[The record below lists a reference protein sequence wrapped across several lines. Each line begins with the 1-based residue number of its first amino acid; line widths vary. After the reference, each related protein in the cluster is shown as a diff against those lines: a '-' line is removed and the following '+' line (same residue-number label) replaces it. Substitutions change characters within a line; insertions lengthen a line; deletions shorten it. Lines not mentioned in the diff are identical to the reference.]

1 MTRRWQ
7 LPVLDEIAKIC
18 GDDIRKCMN
27 RREPD
32 WSLYRSF
39 LAVMR
44 EGSLTGAARSLGLT
58 QPTIGRHIEEL
69 EQSIGLELFVRS
81 QQGLSPTEG
90 ALELKP
96 YAESLA
102 ATTAAM
108 IRAASGQG
116 KAVKGAVRVSASEI
130 MGAEVLPLIFAGLR
144 ERHPQL
150 EIELVLS
157 NTVDNL
163 LRREADIAVRMVE
176 PVHEALVIKRIGSV
190 TVGLHA
196 HRRYLERA
204 GRPRT
209 LDALQKHSMI
219 GFDRET
225 PEIRS
230 MRERIQ
236 GLEQAVHFA
245 FRTDSDIAQ
254 LMAIRAGFGIG
265 FCQTALARRDP
276 NLERVLPGA
285 FQFKLGVWLAMHENL
300 RSTPRCRAAFD
311 GLAAGLMSHVD

>member
-1 MTRRWQ
+1 
-7 LPVLDEIAKIC
+7 
-18 GDDIRKCMN
+18 MN

-39 LAVMR
+39 IAVLR
-44 EGSLTGAARSLGLT
+44 EGSLSGAARALGLT
-58 QPTIGRHIEEL
+58 QPTIARHITAL

-81 QQGLSPTEG
+81 RQGLSPTEG

-108 IRAASGQG
+108 MRAASGQG
-116 KAVKGAVRVSASEI
+116 KAVKGTVRVSASEI
-130 MGAEVLPLIFAGLR
+130 VGAEVLPPLFASLR

-176 PVHEALVIKRIGSV
+176 PAHEALVIKRIG
-190 TVGLHA
+190 TVALGLHA
-196 HRRYLERA
+196 HRSYLDRA

-209 LDALQKHSMI
+209 LQSLQNHTLI

-236 GLEQAVHFA
+236 ELGAVHFA

-254 LMAIRAGFGIG
+254 LMAIRAGIGIG
-265 FCQTALARRDP
+265 ICQVALARRDL
-276 NLERVLPGA
+276 NFERVLPGV
-285 FQFKLGVWLAMHENL
+285 QLKLGVWLAMHQNL
-300 RSTPRCRAAFD
+300 RSTPRCRAVFD
-311 GLAAGLMSHVD
+311 GLAAGLMAHVD

>member
-1 MTRRWQ
+1 
-7 LPVLDEIAKIC
+7 
-18 GDDIRKCMN
+18 MN

-39 LAVMR
+39 IAVLR
-44 EGSLTGAARSLGLT
+44 EGSLSGAARALGLT
-58 QPTIGRHIEEL
+58 QPTIARHITAL

-81 QQGLSPTEG
+81 RQGLSPTEG

-96 YAESLA
+96 YAESLS

-108 IRAASGQG
+108 MRAASGQG
-116 KAVKGAVRVSASEI
+116 KAVKGTVRVSASEI
-130 MGAEVLPLIFAGLR
+130 VGAEVLPPLFASLR

-176 PVHEALVIKRIGSV
+176 PAHEALVIKRIG
-190 TVGLHA
+190 TVALGLHA
-196 HRRYLERA
+196 HRSYLDRA

-209 LDALQKHSMI
+209 LQSLQNHTLI

-236 GLEQAVHFA
+236 ELGAVHFA

-265 FCQTALARRDP
+265 ICHVALARRDP
-276 NLERVLPGA
+276 NLERVLPGV
-285 FQFKLGVWLAMHENL
+285 QLKLGVWLAMHENL
-300 RSTPRCRAAFD
+300 RSTPRCRAVFD
-311 GLAAGLMSHVD
+311 GLATGLMAHVD

>member
-1 MTRRWQ
+1 
-7 LPVLDEIAKIC
+7 
-18 GDDIRKCMN
+18 MN
-27 RREPD
+27 PREPD

-44 EGSLTGAARSLGLT
+44 EGSLSGAARALGLT
-58 QPTIGRHIEEL
+58 QPTVARHIEAL
-69 EQSIGLELFVRS
+69 EQSIGLALFIRS

-108 IRAASGQG
+108 MRAASGQG
-116 KAVKGAVRVSASEI
+116 KVVKGTVRVTASEI
-130 MGAEVLPLIFAGLR
+130 VGTEVLPPIFADLR

-176 PVHEALVIKRIGSV
+176 PAHEALVVRRIGAV
-190 TVGLHA
+190 TVGMYA
-196 HRRYLERA
+196 HRGYLDRA

-209 LDALQKHSMI
+209 VDDLQGHSLI

-230 MRERIQ
+230 MRQRVQ
-236 GLEQAVHFA
+236 GFEAVHFA
-245 FRTDSDIAQ
+245 FRTDSDVAQ
-254 LMAIRAGFGIG
+254 LMALRAGFGIG
-265 FCQTALARRDP
+265 FCQAALARRDP
-276 NLERVLPGA
+276 NLERVLSGTFEP
-285 FQFKLGVWLAMHENL
+285 KLGVWLAMHENL
-300 RSTPRCRAAFD
+300 RSAPRCRAAFD
-311 GLAAGLMSHVD
+311 GLVAGLMSHVDVESLVGHRTRSLSAKPPPRSR

>member
-1 MTRRWQ
+1 
-7 LPVLDEIAKIC
+7 
-18 GDDIRKCMN
+18 MN
-27 RREPD
+27 AREPD
-32 WSLYRSF
+32 WSLWRSF
-39 LAVMR
+39 LAVLQ
-44 EGSLTGAARSLGLT
+44 EGSLSGAARALGLT
-58 QPTIGRHIEEL
+58 QPTIARHIEAL
-69 EQSIGLELFVRS
+69 EQGIGLELFVRS
-81 QQGLSPTEG
+81 QRGLSPTEG

-96 YAESLA
+96 YTEQLA

-108 IRAASGQG
+108 LRAASGQG
-116 KAVKGAVRVSASEI
+116 KAVKGTVRVSASEI
-130 MGAEVLPLIFAGLR
+130 MGTEVLPPMFASLR
-144 ERHPQL
+144 DRHPHL

-176 PVHEALVIKRIGSV
+176 PAHEALVIKRIGSV
-190 TVGLHA
+190 TLGLFA
-196 HRRYLERA
+196 HRRYLDRA

-209 LDALQKHSMI
+209 LDGLQKYSLI

-230 MRERIQ
+230 MRQRIQ
-236 GLEQAVHFA
+236 GLNEAVHFA

-265 FCQTALARRDP
+265 ICQVALARRDA
-276 NLERVLPGA
+276 NLERILPGA

-311 GLAAGLMSHVD
+311 GLVAGLMSYVD

>member
-1 MTRRWQ
+1 
-7 LPVLDEIAKIC
+7 
-18 GDDIRKCMN
+18 MN
-27 RREPD
+27 VREPD

-39 LAVMR
+39 LAVLQ
-44 EGSLTGAARSLGLT
+44 EGSLSGAARALGLT
-58 QPTIGRHIEEL
+58 QPTVARHIGAL
-69 EQSIGLELFVRS
+69 EQGTGLELFVRS

-108 IRAASGQG
+108 MRAASGQG
-116 KAVKGAVRVSASEI
+116 KTVKGTVRISASEI
-130 MGAEVLPLIFAGLR
+130 VGAEVLPPILAGLR

-190 TVGLHA
+190 TLGWYA

-209 LDALQKHSMI
+209 VDGLRKHSLI

-225 PEIRS
+225 PEIRT

-236 GLEQAVHFA
+236 GLQEAVHFA

-254 LMAIRAGFGIG
+254 LMAIRAGLGIG
-265 FCQTALARRDP
+265 ICQTALARRDP
-276 NLERVLPGA
+276 HLERVLPGV

-311 GLAAGLMSHVD
+311 ELAAGLLSHVD